1 MFLPFAWRPCLLY
14 AVSLSGYTPYGIK
27 MNNGLL
33 FVGCAE
39 DSTLVLRFRV
49 AAVNSL
55 QNVVG
60 GRGHMIGSGGMK
72 PVSNRIYIQP

>member
-1 MFLPFAWRPCLLY
+1 
-14 AVSLSGYTPYGIK
+14 